1 MIRAAVDSPVLPPP
15 LKPMAEPH
23 RMATHAAHREDP
35 LAHLPQPDASGQALV
50 QHSYAACNAAVEG
63 YDPADFRRRVGEW
76 IGSSAQC
83 PPCTPDAALATAE
96 LADAAAARR
105 VSEDLRSALIAALA
119 IGLAHSTEMLMG
131 ALSNHPLVRLSAV
144 SHPFVLGTLLE
155 RLLKRLADVP
165 ELDPFT
171 RTGARFEEKVA
182 AALVNW
188 NYVQPALDTVLKS
201 PLARTLKVFVTA
213 GISGVRDIAERNTT
227 RAKLAE
233 LPPDTPPGPRKLTD
247 MESLFI
253 NCLMCWLRNVG
264 VDLARQ
270 IVKSH
275 GAQLLPAAD
284 GLTERF
290 LRTVVLGQATPGA
303 LPATAISLQACFADG
318 VRLPADEALRPD
330 YAYDANNPF

>member
-1 MIRAAVDSPVLPPP
+1 MISPAVDSPMFPLPF
-15 LKPMAEPH
+15 KPMPEPH
-23 RMATHAAHREDP
+23 GVATPAAGPDDP
-35 LAHLPQPDASGQALV
+35 LARLPRPDAGGRALV
-50 QHSYAACNAAVEG
+50 QQSYAACGAFAQG
-63 YDPADFRRRVGEW
+63 YDPVDFRRRLTEW
-76 IGSSAQC
+76 IASSSQC
-83 PPCTPDAALATAE
+83 PPCSPDAALAAAE
-96 LADAAAARR
+96 LADPAVARQ
-105 VSEDLRSALIAALA
+105 VSEDLRSALTAAVA

-155 RLLKRLADVP
+155 RLLKKLADVP

-171 RTGARFEEKVA
+171 RTGTRFEEKVA
-182 AALVNW
+182 AALINW

-201 PLARTLKVFVTA
+201 PLARCLKVFVTA
-213 GISGVRDIAERNTT
+213 GISGVRDVAERSIT
-227 RAKLAE
+227 RARLAE

-270 IVKSH
+270 IVRSH
-275 GAQLLPAAD
+275 GSQLLPAAD
-284 GLTERF
+284 SLTERF
-290 LRTVVLGQATPGA
+290 LRKVVLGTATPGA

-318 VRLPADEALRPD
+318 VRSPTDEALRPD
-330 YAYDANNPF
+330 HAYDANNPF